1 MLGKYTRC
9 CILLLVLLRATQIS
23 ENCPGDWVHDSK
35 IKKDERSFASGASD
49 NFGYF
54 PHGRL

>member
-1 MLGKYTRC
+1 
-9 CILLLVLLRATQIS
+9 
-23 ENCPGDWVHDSK
+23 VHDSK